1 MAIGANVVVDMNQGD
16 PDHDLV
22 SRHRDLLAR
31 LASRQDRDAFR
42 ELFEYF
48 APRIKSWL
56 LKSGSDAAL
65 AEDLMQDV
73 MLTVWRKVHLY
84 NPRFGA
90 ASTWIFTIAR
100 NARID
105 RLRRASSRP
114 YIDIDDL
121 EMASDAADGEE
132 ETFLQQRAGLV
143 AAALDE
149 LPQEQAQ
156 VMKLAFVE
164 DLPQSQIAT
173 RLALPLGTVKSRM
186 RLAYEKLRHKLEVL
200 R

>member
-149 LPQEQAQ
+149 LPEEQAQ

>member
-132 ETFLQQRAGLV
+132 ETFLQQRASLV